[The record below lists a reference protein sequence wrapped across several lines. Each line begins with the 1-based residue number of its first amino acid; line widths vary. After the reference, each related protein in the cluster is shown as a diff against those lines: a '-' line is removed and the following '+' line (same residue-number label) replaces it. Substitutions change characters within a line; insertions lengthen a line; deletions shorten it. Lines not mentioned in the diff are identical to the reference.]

1 MAGST
6 STGAQ
11 VSTQQRGQLQQVDIT
26 GPVQGGGLRVNTA
39 GRGAVGR
46 HCRVCSGRKAEGT
59 LQGGRLRVDTAGRG
73 LRVDTAGRGA
83 AGRHCRSARGGCTGR
98 EGCGL
103 TLQGMHGV
111 GDCTGRP
118 MLHQAKEWQVTI
130 QQGNLVST
138 PSLPVGHSA

>member
-11 VSTQQRGQLQQVDIT
+11 VSTQQRGQLQQVDIA

-46 HCRVCSGRKAEGT
+46 HCRVCSGRKAAGT
-59 LQGGRLRVDTAGRG
+59 LQGGRLWVDTAGRE

-83 AGRHCRSARGGCTGR
+83 VGRHCRSARGGCTGR

-130 QQGNLVST
+130 QQGIWYPRPPCL
-138 PSLPVGHSA
+138 